1 MNFRYRLDFFHLFSS
16 TMILIQIARTA
27 NCVSNSLEGNPD
39 KDMALIIAS
48 KYILLDGVGA
58 MAVR

>member
-1 MNFRYRLDFFHLFSS
+1 
-16 TMILIQIARTA
+16 MILIQIARTA